1 MKICK
6 LYIQNINSLKGEFTL
21 DFESLPLKDCGLFA
35 ITGPTGAGK
44 STILDAISLALY
56 GECPRLGSVSKTTIS
71 ASGALMSFGTKESIT
86 ELEFEVKGN
95 RYRARWSIELNRK
108 NNLNDYNHDIYKLPD
123 ATALNQKKG
132 ETKGIVAHIL
142 GIDYTHFSRVILL
155 AQGAFAALI
164 DANKKE
170 RFELME
176 KITGN
181 RLFRALGKAAFE
193 KKKLLE
199 TELQLL
205 EAQRGG
211 ISLLTEE
218 ERSAFQQQLDLILL
232 QGKEVAQEI
241 AHHTQVIDLELRIQ
255 NLLKDI
261 SALEIQKEQLD
272 TESIVL
278 EPLREI
284 NQQYERAEPFTRIY
298 DRKVADEKALK
309 LLEEKATDAQE
320 TQQRI
325 ALQLQQ
331 RNEEIALLLGISSET
346 PSFREKVKAL
356 LNTLDDLQRKVLEA
370 GAHFQEIQ
378 NRLVISEQT
387 LNKRAEEEGAVKQKI
402 QEIETDYQSLL
413 QFFQESKLLEP
424 AINEQRVWQSRYA
437 DYLKTE
443 QDLRLKLK
451 EMGYGKS
458 QEINSFF
465 IQFKEHKE
473 EQLSNARQV
482 TSGMTMEETEKSLSR
497 VQKIMSQLPAM
508 IQVSGAFLKIKSEEK
523 KASIEYSTIQGT
535 LPDLALEENQ
545 LSQQLEILNQA
556 IKDIQD
562 SQQKLVQYNNLKD
575 IRESLQKDH
584 PCPVC
589 GSVHHPG
596 IHDYIDSLTEQAK
609 QLLEKESLIQQIQ
622 IRSTQVVKSKA
633 GLEERLHSLQIN
645 IAEKQQGAKE
655 LEAEFQRLNHD
666 LLIHCSIE
674 DRDNLDSILLM
685 EKENQEVL
693 IRQKKSF
700 EEVNK
705 LTDSLSQIKMLE
717 ENWNKNAD
725 AILLVV
731 EQVRAVL
738 PNEKEKALPQLL
750 EVLETK
756 INQYLEDKAR
766 KDSLILEK
774 EKLSATLL
782 EQQKTI
788 LIVKE
793 EVLKLQHQ
801 VQIALNDLRKNEDE
815 LSALPL
821 IDAPA
826 NKLLTWNTDW
836 ASWDAQLMQSTEL
849 LNKLSEEIQIGRKQ
863 LDDLFVLFIPQIQD
877 AGFKNQE
884 EFVSALS
891 LKEQAKMARMQLVE
905 WESRMKEI
913 QQRLLDRYQSV
924 ESIRPEGY
932 ESPDLTILISARE
945 IKSQL
950 RDELLRTHGQ
960 INSSLQSDTE
970 NRKKLQALENRID
983 IFRSKMNPW
992 LDLNALIGDALGDKF
1007 NNFAQQL
1014 SLQRL
1019 LMQANANLAEMNSRY
1034 ELALP
1039 ENGEDDDALYVIDKY
1054 LGNTRRAAGKTLSGG
1069 EKFMASLA
1077 LALGLSDISAG
1088 KIDIQN
1094 LFIDEGFGSLD
1105 SDALNQ
1111 VLGILENLQQQ
1122 RGRSIG
1128 IISHVQE
1135 LKERIAVQIQVE
1147 PSGGG
1152 WSTINCV

>member
-21 DFESLPLKDCGLFA
+21 DFEALPLKDCGLFA

-132 ETKGIVAHIL
+132 ETKGIVANIL
-142 GIDYTHFSRVILL
+142 GIDYAHFSRVIVL

-193 KKKLLE
+193 KKKQLD

-284 NQQYERAEPFTRIY
+284 NEQYERAEPFTRSY
-298 DRKVADEKALK
+298 DKKVADEKAVK
-309 LLEEKATDAQE
+309 LLEGKASDAQE
-320 TQQRI
+320 TQQKI
-325 ALQLQQ
+325 ELQLQQ
-331 RNEEIALLLGISSET
+331 RNEEIAHLLGISSKT
-346 PSFREKVKAL
+346 PNFREKVKAL
-356 LNTLDDLQRKVLEA
+356 LATLDELQRKVLEA

-378 NRLVISEQT
+378 NRLENSEQT
-387 LNKRAEEEGAVKQKI
+387 LHKRVQEEAAVQQKI
-402 QEIETDYQSLL
+402 QEIESEYQTLLHSLK
-413 QFFQESKLLEP
+413 ESELLEP

-443 QDLRLKLK
+443 QDLQLKLK
-451 EMGYGKS
+451 EIGYKKS

-465 IQFKEHKE
+465 LQSREQKE
-473 EQLSNARQV
+473 EQLTNVLQV
-482 TSGMTMEETEKSLSR
+482 SSGMTMEETELALTS
-497 VQKIMSQLPAM
+497 VQKILSQLPVM
-508 IQVSGAFLKIKSEEK
+508 IQLSGSYLKIKGDET
-523 KASIEYSTIQGT
+523 KASIDYTHSQGM

-545 LSQQLEILNQA
+545 LSQQLEILNQE

-562 SQQKLVQYNNLKD
+562 SRQKLLQYNNLKD

-589 GSVHHPG
+589 GSLHHPG

-609 QLLEKESLIQQIQ
+609 QLQEKESLILQIQ
-622 IRSTQVVKSKA
+622 NRITEVVKSKA
-633 GLEERLHSLQIN
+633 GIEERLHSLHTSIL
-645 IAEKQQGAKE
+645 EKQEGAKE
-655 LEAEFQRLNHD
+655 LEVEFQKLNHT
-666 LLIHCSIE
+666 LLMDCSIE
-674 DRDNLDSILLM
+674 DRVNLESVFQRAT
-685 EKENQEVL
+685 EKQDVL
-693 IRQKKSF
+693 IQQKKSF
-700 EEVNK
+700 EEASRLK
-705 LTDSLSQIKMLE
+705 EFLSQIKILE
-717 ENWNKNAD
+717 ENWLQNENA
-725 AILLVV
+725 IQLVLK
-731 EQVRAVL
+731 QMKAVL
-738 PNEKEKALPQLL
+738 PKEKEKGLPQLL
-750 EVLETK
+750 EVLEK
-756 INQYLEDKAR
+756 NINQYIEDKAR
-766 KDSLILEK
+766 KDSLVLEI

-788 LIVKE
+788 LTVKE
-793 EVLKLQHQ
+793 EVSKLQHQ
-801 VQIALNDLRKNEDE
+801 VQIASSELSKKQEE
-815 LSALPL
+815 LSALPQ
-821 IDAPA
+821 IEAPA
-826 NKLLTWNTDW
+826 NKLLTWTTDW
-836 ASWDAQLMQSTEL
+836 ASWDAQLMQTIEL

-863 LDDLFVLFIPQIQD
+863 LDDLFTLFIPQIQK
-877 AGFKNQE
+877 AGFKTQE

-891 LKEQAKMARMQLVE
+891 LKEQAKMAKIKIVE

-913 QQRLLDRYQSV
+913 QQKLLDRCQSV

-932 ESPDLTILISARE
+932 ESPDLTILISERE
-945 IKSQL
+945 IKSQH

-1039 ENGEDDDALYVIDKY
+1039 EKGEDDDALYVIDKY

-1122 RGRSIG
+1122 RGRTIG
-1128 IISHVQE
+1128 IISHVHE

-1147 PSGGG
+1147 PTGGG